1 MDYILL
7 KLEPIMDFDD
17 VDHIQQ
23 EYPFLSC
30 IRSGATEYVCIIQN
44 TDDKVMSFYD
54 LSSVNPDERRL
65 FLEFGEMWW
74 WESNRQLPI
83 NIFLHG
89 QMDIFRYCLRTINV
103 KDVEVLFGP
112 ITSLNELFKK
122 RVKRRQIQLIKRETN
137 K

>member
-1 MDYILL
+1 
-7 KLEPIMDFDD
+7 MDFDD

-30 IRSGATEYVCIIQN
+30 IRNGETEYVCIIQN

-54 LSSVNPDERRL
+54 LSSVNPEERRL

-112 ITSLNELFKK
+112 VTSLNELFKK